1 MFQRAAASTC
11 ESGPGAARQDGRKPA
26 PFALELAMAEGV
38 DAAVERPKAPR
49 PKPLLD
55 PGGPYAGAENLRA
68 ADNAVLASGNGRQTP
83 IRRGLV
89 AFSFHLKG

>member
-1 MFQRAAASTC
+1 VS
-11 ESGPGAARQDGRKPA
+11 
-26 PFALELAMAEGV
+26 FALELAMAERV
-38 DAAVERPKAPR
+38 DAAVERPKAPG

-55 PGGPYAGAENLRA
+55 PGRPYSGAENLRA
-68 ADNAVLASGNGRQTP
+68 TKNAVLASGNGRQPP

>member
-1 MFQRAAASTC
+1 MS
-11 ESGPGAARQDGRKPA
+11 
-26 PFALELAMAEGV
+26 FALELAVAEGV
-38 DAAVERPKAPR
+38 DTAMERSKAPG
-49 PKPLLD
+49 PKPFLD

-68 ADNAVLASGNGRQTP
+68 TENAVLASGEGRQQP